1 MVQRILL
8 MPADGPTKERRA
20 FTNVALR
27 MHSQNKIPGIQ
38 YEKRSKFQQWFR
50 LIRYFLYKTDII

>member
-38 YEKRSKFQQWFR
+38 YEKRSKFQQ
-50 LIRYFLYKTDII
+50 